1 MTEFLGVPDIGLWQA
16 LALFAAAVVT
26 TFIGTVTGTA
36 GGLLLLAFMTFFLP
50 LVVLIPVHTV
60 VQLGAGTSRTFLMW
74 RYVRK
79 ELLVPFAIG
88 ASLGALVG
96 ANVFVSLTAGTLQAI
111 LGIFIL
117 AVMWTPRIT
126 LGGPERTRFA
136 LLGAVSTFLGVFVSA
151 TGSFLSPFVAHASR
165 DRHVHVATIATLMA
179 ITHLAKLA
187 AFGFVGVALGAY
199 VPLIALMICGTVLG
213 NWIGRNTLRRVP
225 ERMFR
230 IVFQA
235 LLALL
240 ALRLLA
246 GALLDSAWLQG
257 LTAAIGI

>member
-1 MTEFLGVPDIGLWQA
+1 MTEFLGIPDIGLWQA
-16 LALFAAAVVT
+16 LALFAAAIAT

-36 GGLLLLAFMTFFLP
+36 GGLLLLAVMTFFMP
-50 LVVLIPVHTV
+50 LAILIPVHTV

-79 ELLVPFAIG
+79 ELLAPFAIG
-88 ASLGALVG
+88 AGLGAVAG
-96 ANVFVSLTAGTLQAI
+96 ANVFVSLTSGALQAI

-117 AVMWTPRIT
+117 VVMWTPRIA

-136 LLGAVSTFLGVFVSA
+136 FLGAASTFLGVFVSA

-199 VPLIALMICGTVLG
+199 LPLIALMICGTVFG

-230 IVFQA
+230 IVFQT

-246 GALLDSAWLQG
+246 GALLDVAWIEG
-257 LTAAIGI
+257 VMAAIGI